1 LLRYAGENLRMML
14 LFLVDSKKMMALG
27 APYVRGPTAPQ
38 LGEDLSGR
46 VMARLSVKRI
56 RLYTL

>member
-1 LLRYAGENLRMML
+1 MML

-46 VMARLSVKRI
+46 VMARHTK
-56 RLYTL
+56 

>member
-1 LLRYAGENLRMML
+1 MML

-46 VMARLSVKRI
+46 VMARRTKSAAKQLR
-56 RLYTL
+56 RLPDLHVHLA